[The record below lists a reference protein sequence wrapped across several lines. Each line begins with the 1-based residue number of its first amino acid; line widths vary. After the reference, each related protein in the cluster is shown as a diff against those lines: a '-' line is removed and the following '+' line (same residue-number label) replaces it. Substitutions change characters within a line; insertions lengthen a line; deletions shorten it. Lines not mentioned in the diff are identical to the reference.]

1 MSDQSGLSLFRQT
14 ASAAGNFPG
23 SRRGYDRQAVDEY
36 VLGQERELAQARK
49 AVADLQYR
57 LNEAENAPEPEPV
70 AAEPVDYTH
79 LGGNA
84 TEILRLAQVQS
95 RELTDRAAREAAR
108 IVEEGR
114 RAGATARSTGEQEAE
129 DIKVAAVADLRQMRS
144 SMDRQASEQLN
155 QARSESDSMVV
166 AAQRHAESM
175 TREAQRKVS
184 GMLEAARL
192 EAASV
197 RQAAEKDAAKIRSD
211 SAIEREQLL
220 ARLTAEH
227 DTASSK
233 AATMLAEATSH
244 HQQAQATFAQD
255 AENAAR
261 ARSEAMADAERVRI
275 NAAREADTI
284 ITKARKQATEIL
296 LKANDSAQWKAEEM
310 RRETESLGLRKQALM
325 AQLASLSEMA
335 KQSAADFTDVEPLEE
350 FPPPRKGTPLAVTE
364 SKGPASAASAPS
376 SASASSPGS
385 ATSGPTASAASA
397 GSANPAATNASS
409 APSSSSANNEPTI
422 QLKDQ
427 SDEATRIDPA
437 VAGQQSGPVT
447 TVGTAA
453 AEKPGAQGRQ
463 DSQQGQGSQGQGS
476 QRQDQN
482 QSGAQGPNQGRSQQG
497 PGNGGGP
504 AGGSKSSGAP
514 AGRPGKN
521 S

>member
-57 LNEAENAPEPEPV
+57 LNEVENQPEPEPV

-114 RAGATARSTGEQEAE
+114 RAGSAARSAGEQEAE

-192 EAASV
+192 EATSV

-261 ARSEAMADAERVRI
+261 GRSEAMADAERVRI
-275 NAAREADTI
+275 NAAREAETM

-296 LKANDSAQWKAEEM
+296 LKANDSAHWKAEEM

-350 FPPPRKGTPLAVTE
+350 FPPPRKESPLAVTE

-376 SASASSPGS
+376 SASAASPGS
-385 ATSGPTASAASA
+385 ATSGPGAPATSA
-397 GSANPAATNASS
+397 GSAKPASTNSASTTPAS
-409 APSSSSANNEPTI
+409 GPSSSSANNEPTI

-427 SDEATRIDPA
+427 TGEANKAKQAGAPRD
-437 VAGQQSGPVT
+437 AGQQSGPVT
-447 TVGTAA
+447 TVGTAS
-453 AEKPGAQGRQ
+453 AEAPGAASKGRQ
-463 DSQQGQGSQGQGS
+463 GSGQQDPRSGQQ
-476 QRQDQN
+476 
-482 QSGAQGPNQGRSQQG
+482 
-497 PGNGGGP
+497 P
-504 AGGSKSSGAP
+504 AAGSKSSGAP
-514 AGRPGKN
+514 AGRTGRR